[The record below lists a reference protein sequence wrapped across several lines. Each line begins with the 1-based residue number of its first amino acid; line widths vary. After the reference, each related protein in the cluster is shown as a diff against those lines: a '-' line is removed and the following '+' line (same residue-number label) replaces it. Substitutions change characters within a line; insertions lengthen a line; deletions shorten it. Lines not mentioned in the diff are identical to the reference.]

1 MVVNSPGT
9 DHTCPAGS
17 HCHQHYL
24 DTWAVHGQPGAPP
37 AISITALPPL
47 TIISTTALLPLSI
60 ISTTALPPLTI
71 IRNALPPPLSA

>member
-17 HCHQHYL
+17 QHYL
-24 DTWAVHGQPGAPP
+24 DTWAAQGQPGAPP